1 MCEMGVRIEFLRE
14 VELGGLK
21 IEISIVENG
30 GFKVYLMAKDMDDR
44 RLWRTA
50 LTDAD
55 GNVKV
60 YNSVSEAIAEA
71 ENTIVNS
78 AGRQSLA
85 ISA

>member
-14 VELGGLK
+14 VELGSLK

-71 ENTIVNS
+71 ENTIENC
-78 AGRQSLA
+78 AGKQSLA

>member
-1 MCEMGVRIEFLRE
+1 MMANGRGMGPKIEFFTE
-14 VELGGLK
+14 VGLGSLK

-30 GFKVYLMAKDMDDR
+30 GYKVYLTAKDLDDR

-60 YNSVSEAIAEA
+60 YRSVSAAIKEAQ
-71 ENTIVNS
+71 NTLENS
-78 AGRQSLA
+78 AL
-85 ISA
+85 I

>member
-1 MCEMGVRIEFLRE
+1 MRE
-14 VELGGLK
+14 VELRSLR

>member
-1 MCEMGVRIEFLRE
+1 MWEMGVRIEFLRE
-14 VELGGLK
+14 VELGSLK
-21 IEISIVENG
+21 IEILIVQNG
-30 GFKVYLMAKDMDDR
+30 GFKVYLLAKDIDDR

-60 YNSVSEAIAEA
+60 YNSVSDAIAEA
-71 ENTIVNS
+71 ENTIENS
-78 AGRQSLA
+78 AGKQSLA

>member
-44 RLWRTA
+44 RLWRKA